1 MLRPSPLHS
10 HGACGH
16 SSLQAS
22 DPAQTQASEEN
33 WGSFCPWP
41 KGLLPVSSE
50 DRPKRKDGI
59 GGKQPTGLIQSHHFW
74 PDRLV
79 NIYGFVISVELLWFT
94 ASLEPAPTSFTF
106 KDGHEHRPRAGRQ
119 NRHSSGVIHM
129 REAFGISVSCWKQA
143 LEITLLRNWINL

>member
-1 MLRPSPLHS
+1 MGHVVTT
-10 HGACGH
+10 ACR
-16 SSLQAS
+16 
-22 DPAQTQASEEN
+22 AQTRASEEN

-59 GGKQPTGLIQSHHFW
+59 GGKQPRGLIQSHHFW
-74 PDRLV
+74 PDKLV

-106 KDGHEHRPRAGRQ
+106 KDGHEQRPRAERQ
-119 NRHSSGVIHM
+119 NGHSSGVIHM
-129 REAFGISVSCWKQA
+129 QEAFWISVCHAGSKPWK
-143 LEITLLRNWINL
+143 LHCSEIGLTSKTNRNHSPRLA